1 MLAAMR
7 QQPATTRRRV
17 LRTAGLLLGWL
28 AWRAGAQTLDAAP
41 HRFRRWHAAAV
52 RMRQQALSW
61 GDQPYGAVLVLG
73 DDLLGEGP
81 SRVVQKSDPRAHAER
96 EAIEDAQRRLG
107 RVGQPLPAGT
117 VLVSTSRPCAACQAA
132 AAQAGVSRLVFGSD
146 LQDGGAPRP

>member
-1 MLAAMR
+1 MLAGMS
-7 QQPATTRRRV
+7 QPVIPRRR
-17 LRTAGLLLGWL
+17 LLHMAAALL
-28 AWRAGAQTLDAAP
+28 AWGAGRAGAQAAGSP
-41 HRFRRWHAAAV
+41 THPFRRWHDAAV
-52 RMRQQALSW
+52 RMQQLALSW

-73 DDLLGEGP
+73 EQLLGEGP

-107 RVGQPLPAGT
+107 GVGQPLPAGT

-132 AAQAGVSRLVFGSD
+132 AAQAGVSRMVFGAD

>member
-1 MLAAMR
+1 MLAAMSS
-7 QQPATTRRRV
+7 TVSTRRHV
-17 LRTAGLLLGWL
+17 LLTASAAL
-28 AWRAGAQTLDAAP
+28 AWVASVAGAQAADP
-41 HRFRRWHAAAV
+41 TTQRFRRWHDAAV
-52 RMRQQALSW
+52 RMRQLALSW

-73 DDLLGEGP
+73 DELLGEGP

-107 RVGQPLPAGT
+107 RVGQPLPADS

-132 AAQAGVSRLVFGSD
+132 AAQAGVSRMVFGAD

>member
-1 MLAAMR
+1 
-7 QQPATTRRRV
+7 
-17 LRTAGLLLGWL
+17 
-28 AWRAGAQTLDAAP
+28 
-41 HRFRRWHAAAV
+41 
-52 RMRQQALSW
+52 
-61 GDQPYGAVLVLG
+61 VLG